1 MIKTAS
7 LLVLPCGVAGVIYN
21 VQRQVLNLCVHVC
34 MCVCVCEREREV
46 GVTKTDTEGTGRA
59 YRDHLGLWL
68 TVFGKINSGAIN
80 IFWASLVA
88 QAVKNPPAMQET
100 SLQRV
105 GRN

>member
-1 MIKTAS
+1 
-7 LLVLPCGVAGVIYN
+7 
-21 VQRQVLNLCVHVC
+21 
-34 MCVCVCEREREV
+34 MCVCVCVCVCETEREREM
-46 GVTKTDTEGTGRA
+46 GVTKTDAEGIGRA

-88 QAVKNPPAMQET
+88 QVVKNLPAMQET

-105 GRN
+105 EHN

>member
-1 MIKTAS
+1 
-7 LLVLPCGVAGVIYN
+7 
-21 VQRQVLNLCVHVC
+21 
-34 MCVCVCEREREV
+34 MCVCVCVCVREREV